1 MTEKKRP
8 RTTAIKR
15 AAAPVAKP
23 PESPAAPPSPP
34 SVSDADSSRARR
46 LRELGEALEQTV
58 DEVRRTKLD
67 RDKLLA
73 IASAIAGIARI
84 LGEPGPPSS
93 G

>member
-8 RTTAIKR
+8 RTTATKR
-15 AAAPVAKP
+15 VGPPVAKNT
-23 PESPAAPPSPP
+23 ESP
-34 SVSDADSSRARR
+34 SDASAHGPDPSRARR

-84 LGEPGPPSS
+84 LGEPGPTS
-93 G
+93 GG